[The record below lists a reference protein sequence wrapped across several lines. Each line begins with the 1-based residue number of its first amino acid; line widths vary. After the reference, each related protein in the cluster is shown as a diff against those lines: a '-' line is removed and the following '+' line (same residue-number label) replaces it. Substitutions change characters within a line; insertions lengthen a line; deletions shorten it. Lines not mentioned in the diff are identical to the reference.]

1 MAEDE
6 EAPTPTMQN
15 NWVED
20 GKEAHDEEVRVHFHL
35 NFLGSVEAD
44 LQIHLQ
50 VFIVL

>member
-20 GKEAHDEEVRVHFHL
+20 GKEAHDEEVKVYIHL
-35 NFLGSVEAD
+35 NFWGIVETD
-44 LQIHLQ
+44 LQIHLP